1 METGPE
7 LCGDLNFVNLG
18 HKILGNVYSRALV
31 AFNMSQTEVD
41 ERDLEYLLALRLMF
55 PRQSSCRVV
64 WGGTGGYENE
74 RWARCLLTLNIIH
87 DKVKSNSGKSHLLN
101 LPHL

>member
-18 HKILGNVYSRALV
+18 HKVLGNVYSRALV
-31 AFNMSQTEVD
+31 AFNMTPTDVD

-64 WGGTGGYENE
+64 WGGTGGYENKQ
-74 RWARCLLTLNIIH
+74 WARCLLTLNIIH
-87 DKVKSNSGKSHLLN
+87 DKVESNSGKSYLLN